1 MPKDFR
7 RYIRRKHDYRRRKAK
22 EEGYLSRAA
31 YKLKQINQRFKL
43 IKPGQR
49 ILELGASP
57 GGRTQVLSELVG
69 EEGEVVAVDL
79 RKLKF
84 SADNVRFIRSDIRE
98 LDVKS
103 LGKFDLV
110 VSDLAPNTS
119 GHYSLD
125 QAKQLRL
132 VLEAYKIAKETLK
145 PGGAFI
151 SKVFYGEDVEDL
163 VKEMRK
169 EFKFVRLY
177 KPKASRSESAET
189 YIVAV
194 GYQRVANKSDK
205 EKRGIKVEK

>member
-7 RYIRRKHDYRRRKAK
+7 RYIKRKRDYWRRKAK

-31 YKLKQINQRFKL
+31 YKLIQINQRFKL
-43 IKPGQR
+43 IKPGMR

-57 GGRTQVLSELVG
+57 GGWTQVLSELVG
-69 EEGEVVAVDL
+69 ESGEIVAVDI
-79 RKLKF
+79 RRLKF
-84 SADNVRFIRSDIRE
+84 SADNVRFIRSDIRK
-98 LDVKS
+98 LDTKA

-132 VLEAYKIAKETLK
+132 VLEAYKIAKEVLK

-151 SKVFYGEDVEDL
+151 SKVFYGEDVEDV

-169 EFKFVRLY
+169 EFKFARLY

-189 YIVAV
+189 YIIAV
-194 GYQRVANKSDK
+194 GYKRVENKSDK
-205 EKRGIKVEK
+205 EK